1 MDHAKRVTDN
11 RVRPTREKAD
21 TLRGPTSN
29 KNSRANLIIV
39 IIIIMVCDN
48 RNTISY
54 LPTERGG
61 EPKNFFYCFRR
72 DVVVG
77 RTTWKCCLCPSSVGA
92 RRPPGEEEEKK
103 VTWRF
108 RHFWCGALP
117 DCHYSSISSYT
128 IPVEFISIRGR
139 ERERERERDSSESRS
154 NKKKKNPTTINA
166 NQNGQQQWQ
175 LAQWRWKHHQ
185 WST

>member
-1 MDHAKRVTDN
+1 MLGSLCVWQLQTMQVNKYVPLRASWTTPSASKTTGS
-11 RVRPTREKAD
+11 VRPGKRPTPSGVQPATRTAVPISSSSSSSWCVTIEI
-21 TLRGPTSN
+21 LY
-29 KNSRANLIIV
+29 LICRRSV
-39 IIIIMVCDN
+39 AEN
-48 RNTISY
+48 Q
-54 LPTERGG
+54 
-61 EPKNFFYCFRR
+61 KNFFYCFRR

-128 IPVEFISIRGR
+128 C
-139 ERERERERDSSESRS
+139 
-154 NKKKKNPTTINA
+154 
-166 NQNGQQQWQ
+166 
-175 LAQWRWKHHQ
+175 
-185 WST
+185 